1 MRRLPDDVWLPLQQ
15 GAVEALEL
23 WKAGL
28 QEPPSELLDLCLD
41 LMETHKVK
49 HQNLYA
55 TFWADREE
63 ADPWPFGNFCIL
75 GAVTALYLLA
85 WGASSKGDLPQAEY
99 FLMAGIS
106 MLRMDDHDFFEH
118 SGWPFTSFDL
128 LSNVFF
134 LRHGW
139 PFQLVHVK
147 PADSPWIRQRL
158 PLVWPSHAPRCW
170 PHCPNE
176 FQEPGLEHKLRKL
189 KVWWTSKHPGPFVD
203 FAFVLENWMSDRYD
217 VEVSHHALGDICVYA
232 RYKDWL
238 CSKDQRLKEVMEEQR
253 ILNQITQSDCGE
265 ERGQWCGLR
274 ELHQE
279 FDSKVLP
286 RFQQLF
292 PELRQMDMLACGHPL
307 YWCRLLANF
316 GAPLLGIWDM
326 SHQLWVPE
334 ELQDQWTEDFLELFH
349 RKENVLLT
357 MSAHNSFQ
365 VRWLLGLKVPYF
377 QPINPDVSLEAR
389 YAPEVRPQEVF
400 VSRFNTPYDVELLR
414 RFAEAAPLPFRFV
427 SWEEMPC
434 GKHCSKAQLAQFRGS
449 VLCAYDTGPLKLA
462 EFYAMA
468 IPIFIFSGGLWRTT
482 MRWARADAK
491 PAGPVAFSLG
501 RDFRD
506 PHPKNFQW
514 LERALR
520 NETES
525 LHWEDPWHPQ
535 LTPDLYQG
543 PPYVDLPYSPYFQ
556 DRAELITPGAA
567 FWAQLTDWAL
577 LPHLLRYESVPQL
590 LQMLLDLSL
599 DQLQEISRQ
608 MVSHYTKL
616 LVASTNFWRAVVMSL
631 VEDGDASK
639 WKG

>member
-1 MRRLPDDVWLPLQQ
+1 MTPEVY
-15 GAVEALEL
+15 
-23 WKAGL
+23 
-28 QEPPSELLDLCLD
+28 
-41 LMETHKVK
+41 
-49 HQNLYA
+49 N
-55 TFWADREE
+55 
-63 ADPWPFGNFCIL
+63 FG
-75 GAVTALYLLA
+75 
-85 WGASSKGDLPQAEY
+85 
-99 FLMAGIS
+99 
-106 MLRMDDHDFFEH
+106 
-118 SGWPFTSFDL
+118 
-128 LSNVFF
+128 
-134 LRHGW
+134 
-139 PFQLVHVK
+139 
-147 PADSPWIRQRL
+147 
-158 PLVWPSHAPRCW
+158 PLVI
-170 PHCPNE
+170 E
-176 FQEPGLEHKLRKL
+176 
-189 KVWWTSKHPGPFVD
+189 TS
-203 FAFVLENWMSDRYD
+203 
-217 VEVSHHALGDICVYA
+217 
-232 RYKDWL
+232 
-238 CSKDQRLKEVMEEQR
+238 Q
-253 ILNQITQSDCGE
+253 
-265 ERGQWCGLR
+265 
-274 ELHQE
+274 
-279 FDSKVLP
+279 VLP

-377 QPINPDVSLEAR
+377 QPITPDVSLEAR

-414 RFAEAAPLPFRFV
+414 RFAEAAAILPFRFV

-599 DQLQEISRQ
+599 DQ
-608 MVSHYTKL
+608 
-616 LVASTNFWRAVVMSL
+616 
-631 VEDGDASK
+631 
-639 WKG
+639 

>member
-1 MRRLPDDVWLPLQQ
+1 
-15 GAVEALEL
+15 
-23 WKAGL
+23 
-28 QEPPSELLDLCLD
+28 
-41 LMETHKVK
+41 
-49 HQNLYA
+49 
-55 TFWADREE
+55 
-63 ADPWPFGNFCIL
+63 
-75 GAVTALYLLA
+75 
-85 WGASSKGDLPQAEY
+85 
-99 FLMAGIS
+99 
-106 MLRMDDHDFFEH
+106 
-118 SGWPFTSFDL
+118 
-128 LSNVFF
+128 
-134 LRHGW
+134 
-139 PFQLVHVK
+139 
-147 PADSPWIRQRL
+147 
-158 PLVWPSHAPRCW
+158 
-170 PHCPNE
+170 
-176 FQEPGLEHKLRKL
+176 
-189 KVWWTSKHPGPFVD
+189 
-203 FAFVLENWMSDRYD
+203 
-217 VEVSHHALGDICVYA
+217 
-232 RYKDWL
+232 
-238 CSKDQRLKEVMEEQR
+238 
-253 ILNQITQSDCGE
+253 
-265 ERGQWCGLR
+265 
-274 ELHQE
+274 
-279 FDSKVLP
+279 
-286 RFQQLF
+286 
-292 PELRQMDMLACGHPL
+292 
-307 YWCRLLANF
+307 
-316 GAPLLGIWDM
+316 
-326 SHQLWVPE
+326 
-334 ELQDQWTEDFLELFH
+334 
-349 RKENVLLT
+349 

-377 QPINPDVSLEAR
+377 QPITPDVSLEAR

-414 RFAEAAPLPFRFV
+414 RFAEAAAILPFRFV

-449 VLCAYDTGPLKLA
+449 VLYAYDTGPLKLA

-599 DQLQEISRQ
+599 DQWLGSCQWCCFCVEFPQELGIRLEATNMWRFQPRLQEISRQ

-639 WKG
+639 WKGWGAVPQGRHSFLFLFGHGVWIEMRSTRKDDQTLAFVQKKGWST